1 MSGLEVALHKY
12 LLNRCLKLLWFPP
25 LWAYFPGVLNPLLLP
40 KEITPLKLSWEQQ
53 SYVTS
58 SNLVL
63 IKKVYSVKNEIS
75 IIILTIRLWRY
86 TGPSVK

>member
-1 MSGLEVALHKY
+1 MSGLEVELHKY
-12 LLNRCLKLLWFPP
+12 LLNRCLKLLWLLS

-40 KEITPLKLSWEQQ
+40 KENTPLKLSWEQQ

-75 IIILTIRLWRY
+75 IIILTI
-86 TGPSVK
+86 